1 MRGYSRAE
9 RCRAA
14 SGAAGVLPRSA
25 AAIASVDAERSE
37 PDGAPHGEGGEA
49 EAAAQAGTMSP
60 SPKMLVPR
68 LCFAGRREQSPAGCG
83 AHPAGAPGR
92 CPRGQDGEAGSAPLP
107 AGSSAL
113 LESRGSWS
121 VSVSLI
127 LNRLLRAASEPW
139 CLHLFLS
146 LFSTAPSGTAL
157 ALARRAELCRGT
169 LRALP
174 PGRALFTRPRRF
186 YKAPVANRI

>member
-1 MRGYSRAE
+1 
-9 RCRAA
+9 
-14 SGAAGVLPRSA
+14 
-25 AAIASVDAERSE
+25 
-37 PDGAPHGEGGEA
+37 
-49 EAAAQAGTMSP
+49 MSP
-60 SPKMLVPR
+60 SPKIPVPK
-68 LCFAGRREQSPAGCG
+68 LCFDGRKEQSPAGRST
-83 AHPAGAPGR
+83 HPWRAGR
-92 CPRGQDGEAGSAPLP
+92 RGGQGSAPLP

-113 LESRGSWS
+113 LESRGSRS

-127 LNRLLRAASEPW
+127 LTRLLRAASEPW

-146 LFSTAPSGTAL
+146 LLSTAPSGTAL

-169 LRALP
+169 LSALP